1 MLVVGDKEENS
12 GKLTVRNR
20 DGKETPDVSL
30 EEFIEKISEERA
42 SKSME
47 SIF

>member
-1 MLVVGDKEENS
+1 MLVVGEKEETS

-20 DGKETPDVSL
+20 DGEETPDVSL
-30 EEFIEKISEERA
+30 EQFIEKISEEKA
-42 SKSME
+42 SKSKE

>member
-1 MLVVGDKEENS
+1 MLVVGEKEENS

-20 DGKETPDVSL
+20 DAKETPDVSL
-30 EEFIEKISEERA
+30 EEFIEKLNEEKA
-42 SKSME
+42 SKSIK